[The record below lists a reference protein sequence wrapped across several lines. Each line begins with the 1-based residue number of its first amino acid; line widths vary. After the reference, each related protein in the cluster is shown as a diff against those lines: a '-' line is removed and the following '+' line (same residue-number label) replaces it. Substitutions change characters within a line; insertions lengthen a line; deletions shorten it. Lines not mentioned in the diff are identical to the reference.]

1 MVKIYPPPPSREIA
15 PQYYVIPA
23 GTILKR
29 IFDPTSYG
37 AQRIRAD
44 RRKTTGDAS
53 ASRASGFRYNGP
65 RSRFDHHSRVDG
77 KPADS
82 PNRGIIY
89 AGYTLSCC
97 LVEIFGDEDLIT
109 IGQHKIATIELKRSI
124 KLLDLRGSGCWN
136 AGLNTTIANND
147 RRTLTQEWS
156 KYFYETPEKY
166 GNIEGII
173 FSSAKNGEDALAFY
187 ERAKIQITSAK
198 ISTQSLKDKNL
209 RKEIHLAAKKLH
221 LPIQFV

>member
-1 MVKIYPPPPSREIA
+1 MVKIYSPPPNREIA
-15 PQYYVIPA
+15 PQYHVITA

-29 IFDPTSYG
+29 IFDPTNYG
-37 AQRIRAD
+37 A
-44 RRKTTGDAS
+44 T
-53 ASRASGFRYNGP
+53 ASGFRYNGP
-65 RSRFDHHSRVDG
+65 RGRFDHHNRVNG
-77 KPADS
+77 KPADD
-82 PNRGIIY
+82 PDRGIIY

-109 IGQHKIATIELKRSI
+109 IGQHKIATIELTRSI
-124 KLLDLRGSGCWN
+124 KVLDLRGSGCWN

-166 GNIEGII
+166 VDIEGMI

-187 ERAKIQITSAK
+187 ERAKISLTSAK
-198 ISTQSLKDKNL
+198 ISTQSMKDKIIK
-209 RKEIHLAAKKLH
+209 KEIYLAAKKLY

>member
-1 MVKIYPPPPSREIA
+1 MVKIYSPPPSREIA
-15 PQYYVIPA
+15 PQYYVIPP

-29 IFDPTSYG
+29 IFDPTSYN
-37 AQRIRAD
+37 A
-44 RRKTTGDAS
+44 T
-53 ASRASGFRYNGP
+53 ASGFRYNGP
-65 RSRFDHHSRVDG
+65 RSRFDHHNRVDE

-82 PNRGIIY
+82 ANRGIIY

-97 LVEIFGDEDLIT
+97 LVEIFGDEELIT
-109 IGQHKIATIELKRSI
+109 IGQQELATIKLNRSMRV
-124 KLLDLRGSGCWN
+124 LDLRGEGCWN

-187 ERAKIQITSAK
+187 ERATIAITSAL
-198 ISTQSLKDKNL
+198 ISTQTMKDKSL

>member
-1 MVKIYPPPPSREIA
+1 MVRIYPPPPNREIA
-15 PQYYVIPA
+15 PQYYIIPA

-37 AQRIRAD
+37 A
-44 RRKTTGDAS
+44 T
-53 ASRASGFRYNGP
+53 ASGFRDNGP
-65 RSRFDHHSRVDG
+65 RSRFDHHNRVDG
-77 KPADS
+77 KLADD
-82 PNRGIIY
+82 PDRGIIY

-109 IGQHKIATIELKRSI
+109 IGQHELATIKLNRSI
-124 KLLDLRGSGCWN
+124 RVLDLRGEGCWN

-147 RRTLTQEWS
+147 RRGLTQEWS

-173 FSSAKNGEDALAFY
+173 FSSAKNGEDALVFY
-187 ERAKIQITSAK
+187 ERAKIHITLAK
-198 ISTQSLKDKNL
+198 ISTQSMKDKNL

-221 LPIQFV
+221 LLIQFI

>member
-1 MVKIYPPPPSREIA
+1 MVKIYLPPPNREIA

-29 IFDPTSYG
+29 IFDP
-37 AQRIRAD
+37 
-44 RRKTTGDAS
+44 AS
-53 ASRASGFRYNGP
+53 HNATASGFRYNGP
-65 RSRFDHHSRVDG
+65 RSRFDHQPRVNG
-77 KPADS
+77 KPVDD
-82 PNRGIIY
+82 PKRGIIY

-97 LVEIFGDEDLIT
+97 LVEIFGDENLIT
-109 IGQHKIATIELKRSI
+109 IGQHQLATIELNRSI
-124 KLLDLRGSGCWN
+124 KLLDLRGAGCWN

-147 RRTLTQEWS
+147 RRRLTQEWS

-173 FSSAKNGEDALAFY
+173 FSSAKNGEDALVFY

-198 ISTQSLKDKNL
+198 ISTQSMKDKNL
-209 RKEIHLAAKKLH
+209 RKEIHITAKKLH

>member
-1 MVKIYPPPPSREIA
+1 MVKIYLPPPNREIA
-15 PQYYVIPA
+15 PQYHVISP
-23 GTILKR
+23 GTIIKR

-37 AQRIRAD
+37 A
-44 RRKTTGDAS
+44 T
-53 ASRASGFRYNGP
+53 ASGFRYNGP
-65 RSRFDHHSRVDG
+65 RSRFDHQPRING

-82 PNRGIIY
+82 LNRGIVY

-109 IGQHKIATIELKRSI
+109 IGQQELATIKLNRSI
-124 KLLDLRGSGCWN
+124 KVLDLRGPGCWN

-147 RRTLTQEWS
+147 RRGLTQEWS

-187 ERAKIQITSAK
+187 ERAKIQITSAL
-198 ISTQSLKDKNL
+198 ISTQRMKDKNL

>member
-1 MVKIYPPPPSREIA
+1 MVRIYPPPPNREIA

-37 AQRIRAD
+37 A
-44 RRKTTGDAS
+44 TAS
-53 ASRASGFRYNGP
+53 SFRYNGP
-65 RSRFDHHSRVDG
+65 RSRFDHQLRVNG

-109 IGQHKIATIELKRSI
+109 IDRHELATIELKRSI
-124 KLLDLRGSGCWN
+124 RLLDLRGEGCWN
-136 AGLNTTIANND
+136 AGLNATIANND
-147 RRTLTQEWS
+147 RRTLTQE
-156 KYFYETPEKY
+156 
-166 GNIEGII
+166 
-173 FSSAKNGEDALAFY
+173 
-187 ERAKIQITSAK
+187 
-198 ISTQSLKDKNL
+198 
-209 RKEIHLAAKKLH
+209 
-221 LPIQFV
+221 

>member
-1 MVKIYPPPPSREIA
+1 MASIVPPSPSPLVPLLPPPSREIA

-23 GTILKR
+23 GTVLKR

-37 AQRIRAD
+37 
-44 RRKTTGDAS
+44 S
-53 ASRASGFRYNGP
+53 CASGFRYNGP

-77 KPADS
+77 KPADD

-109 IGQHKIATIELKRSI
+109 IGQHELATIKLNRSI
-124 KLLDLRGSGCWN
+124 ELLDLRGSGCWN

-187 ERAKIQITSAK
+187 ERAKIQITSAN

>member
-1 MVKIYPPPPSREIA
+1 MVKIYSPPPSREID
-15 PQYYVIPA
+15 PQYHVISA

-37 AQRIRAD
+37 A
-44 RRKTTGDAS
+44 T
-53 ASRASGFRYNGP
+53 ASGFRYNGP

-77 KPADS
+77 KPADD

-97 LVEIFGDEDLIT
+97 LVEIFGDEELIT
-109 IGQHKIATIELKRSI
+109 IGQQELATIKLNRSI
-124 KLLDLRGSGCWN
+124 RVLDLRGEGCWN

-147 RRTLTQEWS
+147 RRRLTQKWS
-156 KYFYETPEKY
+156 KYFYETPKKY
-166 GNIEGII
+166 VDIEGII

-187 ERAKIQITSAK
+187 ERAKIQITSAL
-198 ISTQSLKDKNL
+198 ISTQTMKDKSL

>member
-1 MVKIYPPPPSREIA
+1 MVKIYPPPPNREIA

-29 IFDPTSYG
+29 IFNPTSYG
-37 AQRIRAD
+37 A
-44 RRKTTGDAS
+44 S
-53 ASRASGFRYNGP
+53 ATGFRYNGS
-65 RSRFDHHSRVDG
+65 RSRFDHQVRING
-77 KPADS
+77 KPADD

-97 LVEIFGDEDLIT
+97 LVEIFEDEDLIT
-109 IGQHKIATIELKRSI
+109 IGQHQLATIELNQSI
-124 KLLDLRGSGCWN
+124 RLLDLRGSGCWN

-147 RRTLTQEWS
+147 RRRLTQKWS

-187 ERAKIQITSAK
+187 ERAKIQITSAL
-198 ISTQSLKDKNL
+198 ISTQTMKDKSL